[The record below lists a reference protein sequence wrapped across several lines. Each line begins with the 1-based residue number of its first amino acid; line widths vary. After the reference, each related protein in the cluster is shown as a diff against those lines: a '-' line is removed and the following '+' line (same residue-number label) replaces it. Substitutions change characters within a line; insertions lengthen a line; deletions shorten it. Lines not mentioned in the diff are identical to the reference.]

1 MRPNLPQ
8 LTTAVIGWA
17 DHIMVGLVCKSQE
30 NFKTV
35 ESILTKRYKAVLQPL
50 QTKQLMILPE
60 GQRAW
65 KWYQLHADPTLQLE
79 VDDIVILDQGY
90 RYRVM
95 GRKDYSAYGYME
107 YELVRGYENL

>member
-17 DHIMVGLVCKSQE
+17 DHVMIGLVCKSQE

-35 ESILTKRYKAVLQPL
+35 ESILTKRYKAVLQPS
-50 QTKQLMILPE
+50 QAKQLHILPE
-60 GQRAW
+60 GQRGW
-65 KWYQLHADPTLQLE
+65 KWYQMHAEPSLQLE
-79 VDDIVILDQGY
+79 VDDIVIIDHGH

-95 GRKDYSAYGYME
+95 AKSDYSAYGFME